1 MTQNNRPSVSS
12 PRRDESRRD
21 EQINE
26 VIRRRDD
33 VIRSNATTTVQRY
46 SLISSEYRYKPG
58 GEVAGGNFGGEQMNC
73 QECDGP
79 LVLPSDAIQGEIVS
93 CGDCG
98 ASYELVRSANPELFT
113 LRAAELE
120 EEDWGE

>member
-1 MTQNNRPSVSS
+1 M
-12 PRRDESRRD
+12 
-21 EQINE
+21 
-26 VIRRRDD
+26 
-33 VIRSNATTTVQRY
+33 
-46 SLISSEYRYKPG
+46 
-58 GEVAGGNFGGEQMNC
+58 AGGNFGGEQMNC

-98 ASYELVRSANPELFT
+98 ASYELVKSANPELFT
-113 LRAAELE
+113 LRPAELE